1 MMVQTATAIGEQAR
15 KLPRAERLLL
25 LGTLAD
31 DLGLVDLNTVIG
43 DIVASERDRELEE
56 GVVQPMAREQM
67 FDAIR
72 ARRR

>member
-1 MMVQTATAIGEQAR
+1 MVQTVTAIGEQAR

>member
-1 MMVQTATAIGEQAR
+1 MVQTATAIGEQAR